1 MKSNVKVLILALL
14 VLISVLLE
22 IVVHWGL
29 HIEVVYTHFFYIPVV
44 IAGIW
49 YGKRG
54 VVVALFLGGMHVLSS
69 FLITGAID
77 PDAAIRAVI
86 LVTVGLLTG
95 AIVDAMTERRAL
107 AVRGPPARIPGFRE
121 GLRQVRCVL
130 ASYRNVKRL
139 KEDRNVDALI
149 CTLGDRD
156 ITVQYEAT
164 EALGDLRDPRA
175 IGPLMGVLTGDQ
187 YSSIRWKAAEAL
199 AKIGSPAVFPLIT
212 ALSHPND
219 DVRWKAAIALGEI
232 GDARAAGPLIDLL
245 KDNDRFIKG
254 RAAYAL
260 GKIGETAVVP
270 LITALQTGDGSL
282 RWGAV
287 IALGKIRDPR
297 AIGPLI
303 LALGDRYENVRSE
316 AIASLGMIGD
326 AIRDP
331 LIAAMQQ
338 PDLSERLKL
347 ATALAE
353 TVNSPVVRILAG
365 ADPEPREKLVASLV
379 ELNSHDLAPL
389 IGALSRPSS
398 GS

>member
-1 MKSNVKVLILALL
+1 VKPRIKALILVIL
-14 VLISVLLE
+14 VVISILLE

-29 HIEVVYTHFFYIPVV
+29 NIEVVYSHFFYVPVV
-44 IAGIW
+44 IAGIF
-49 YGKRG
+49 YGKKG
-54 VVVALFLGGMHVLSS
+54 VVVAIFLGGLHITSS
-69 FLITGAID
+69 FIITGGVD
-77 PDAAIRAVI
+77 VDALIRGVM
-86 LVTVGLLTG
+86 LVLVGLLTG
-95 AIVDAMTERRAL
+95 AIVDAMTERRVL
-107 AVRGPPARIPGFRE
+107 AVRCPPARIPGLRS

-139 KEDRNVDALI
+139 KEDQNVDALI

-199 AKIGSPAVFPLIT
+199 AKIGPPAVEPLIA

-232 GDARAAGPLIDLL
+232 ADKRAIGPLIDLL

-260 GKIGETAVVP
+260 GKIGEAAVVP
-270 LITALQTGDGSL
+270 LIIALDTGDGSL
-282 RWGAV
+282 RWGAA
-287 IALGKIRDPR
+287 IALGKIRDER
-297 AIGPLI
+297 AIKPLI
-303 LALGDRYENVRSE
+303 RALGDRYENVRSE

-338 PDLSERLKL
+338 IDLSERLKL

-353 TVNSPVVRILAG
+353 MVNSPVVLILAG
-365 ADPEPREKLVASLV
+365 ADPVSRERLVASLV
-379 ELNSHDLAPL
+379 ELNSHDLSPL
-389 IGALSRPSS
+389 IGALSRPVS